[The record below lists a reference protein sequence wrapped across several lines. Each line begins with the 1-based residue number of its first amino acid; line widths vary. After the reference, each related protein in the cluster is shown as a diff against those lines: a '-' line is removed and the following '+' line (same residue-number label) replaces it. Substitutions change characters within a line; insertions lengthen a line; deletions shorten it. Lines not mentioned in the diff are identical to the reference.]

1 MGIKQPIG
9 GSGVLETGDQRRQA
23 TCDVPVIFVYFL
35 LPARLLLQNHEIADE
50 CSQSHSLA
58 GKPTVFQILTIS
70 GQYSYHNYL
79 KTHSQDASRQLPS
92 DKKTKQNKTDDLF
105 SFADGVGDDQQSGL
119 RCSHVPQHER
129 LGFSVEAGNLLSL
142 QLLAQVSTPGRRQ
155 WRAGN
160 GAG

>member
-23 TCDVPVIFVYFL
+23 TGDVPVIFVYFL

-70 GQYSYHNYL
+70 GQYSYRNYL

-92 DKKTKQNKTDDLF
+92 DKKTKKKTRLTTFSLSQMVWATTNK
-105 SFADGVGDDQQSGL
+105 VGCAVHTCHNMNVWG
-119 RCSHVPQHER
+119 
-129 LGFSVEAGNLLSL
+129 SV
-142 QLLAQVSTPGRRQ
+142 
-155 WRAGN
+155 WKRATYLVCN
-160 GAG
+160 YSPK